1 MSSKD
6 PVPLLPSLARHV
18 HLNRQGEVIKA
29 RLCHNLFALEYDRNE
44 IRKVPYNRQYRRE
57 KLVLIDGPLN
67 KVQVLRES
75 LSTQQRKTMETNAEV
90 ARSIARIKEIYG
102 KGKAYELDSQ
112 FDKAKKSKCLSI
124 LASLPKTH
132 SLLKKRNIVKIMKT
146 GKGDTDVTEEL
157 LQHEMNVTDVRHLDR
172 WEEQYK

>member
-1 MSSKD
+1 MGSKQREES
-6 PVPLLPSLARHV
+6 LPALARHV
-18 HLNRQGEVIKA
+18 HYNNRGEVIQA
-29 RLCHNLFALEYDRNE
+29 RLCHNLFDLEYDREE

-67 KVQVLRES
+67 KIRVLRES
-75 LSTQQRKTMETNAEV
+75 LSTQERKTVSTNQEV
-90 ARSIARIKEIYG
+90 ARGIARIKEIYG
-102 KGKAYELDSQ
+102 KGKVYTLDSQ
-112 FDKAKKSKCLSI
+112 FDKLKKSKCLNI
-124 LASLPKTH
+124 LAGLPKNH

-157 LQHEMNVTDVRHLDR
+157 LQYEMNVTDVKHLDR